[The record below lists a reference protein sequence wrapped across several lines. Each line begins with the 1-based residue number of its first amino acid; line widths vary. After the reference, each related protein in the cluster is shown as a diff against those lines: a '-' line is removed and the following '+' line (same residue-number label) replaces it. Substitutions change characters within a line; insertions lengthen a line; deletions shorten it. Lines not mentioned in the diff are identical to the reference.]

1 MVKLYIRRIHLG
13 LALISGLFLILL
25 SLSGTMLIY
34 ATDIQ
39 HLTQPEKWLVSPR
52 QQPLSYAELITRI
65 EQQSAQKVV
74 MLMPEHNKKLAWQSQ
89 LGNGRYVSVDPY
101 SGKLLHQYDY
111 YRTLY
116 GFTMALHRWLL
127 WQDANGAK
135 PMQNVLSAA
144 SLLLMCNLIIGLYLW
159 LKPKQPLKRLLIK
172 PKAKLR
178 QLLYQLHSLLGVSFC
193 IPLLLIAFSGISFN
207 WQQPSQAVVEF
218 ITNNKVSSRP
228 IAPSISVPEQAQHNY
243 QLAIDNA
250 LAEFSQGQ
258 LYRIYLPQHATAA
271 LALRIKNP
279 GEQHA
284 FSWVWSNPYT
294 GAVLAKYD
302 ASQANISTRIWNF
315 RYNFHIGNFAG
326 ALVQFI
332 WLLLA
337 LSVTFFVAT
346 GGYFWLKRHKRK

>member
-1 MVKLYIRRIHLG
+1 M
-13 LALISGLFLILL
+13 SGLFLIVL
-25 SLSGTMLIY
+25 SLSGALLIY

-39 HLTQPEKWLVSPR
+39 HFTQPEKWLVTP
-52 QQPLSYAELITRI
+52 QLQPLSYAELIARV
-65 EQQSAQKVV
+65 EQHSGQNVA

-89 LGNGRYVSVDPY
+89 LANGRYVSVDPY
-101 SGKLLHQYDY
+101 SGKLLYQYDY

-127 WQDANGAK
+127 WQDDNGAK
-135 PMQNVLSAA
+135 PFKNVLSTA
-144 SLLLMCNLIIGLYLW
+144 SLLLMCNLLIGLYLW
-159 LKPKQPLKRLLIK
+159 LKPKQPLKRLMIK

-178 QLLYQLHSLLGVSFC
+178 QLLYQLHTLLGVSFC
-193 IPLLLIAFSGISFN
+193 IPLLLIAFSGMAFN
-207 WQQPSQAVVEF
+207 WQQPSQAIIEF
-218 ITNNKVSSRP
+218 ITSNQVSSRP
-228 IAPSISVPEQAQHNY
+228 KPPSIKVPEQAQLNY

-250 LAEFSQGQ
+250 LAAFSQGQ
-258 LYRIYLPQHATAA
+258 LYRIYLPQQATAA
-271 LALRIKNP
+271 LAVRIKNP

-284 FSWVWSNPYT
+284 FSWVWTNPYT

-326 ALVQFI
+326 SLVQLL

-337 LSVTFFVAT
+337 VSLTFFVAT
-346 GGYFWLKRHKRK
+346 GGYFWLKRTKRK